1 MRWPPDRFQGDPR
14 LVLTEN
20 GSKIVYKGG
29 QPIMDQGI
37 ENLALISLFTR
48 RGWVGNV
55 LMKDPLQ
62 KIGSD
67 FVDAGLEPITLKSL
81 NNTRDAAIKALTHP
95 LFGTVDVEVT
105 NPTSYQRRVEIKLQP
120 PSGGIITLV
129 LIKNGMNWIA
139 QGLYPA
145 EERIS

>member
-1 MRWPPDRFQGDPR
+1 MRWPPDRWQGDPR

-29 QPIMDQGI
+29 QPVLDSGI

-48 RGWVGNV
+48 RGWAGNT
-55 LMKDPLQ
+55 LLKNPDQ

-67 FVDAGLEPITLKSL
+67 FYQKSLAPITLKSL
-81 NNTRDAAIKALTHP
+81 NNLRDAAIKALTHP

-105 NPTSYQRRVEIKLQP
+105 NPTSYQRRVEIQLQP
-120 PSGGIITLV
+120 PGEDVITLLLV
-129 LIKNGMNWIA
+129 KNGMNWIA

-145 EERIS
+145 EERIG